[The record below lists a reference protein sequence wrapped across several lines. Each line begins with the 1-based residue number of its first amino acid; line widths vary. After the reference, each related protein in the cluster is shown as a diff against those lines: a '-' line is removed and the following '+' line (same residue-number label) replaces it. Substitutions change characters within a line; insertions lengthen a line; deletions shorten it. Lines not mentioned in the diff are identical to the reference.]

1 MAMQLVVGQGVT
13 HNRICLRKCARWSKI
28 ARAITQIGRS
38 LTKGAKIV
46 SNNMGV
52 TSKRDTGD
60 RTTEM
65 TI

>member
-1 MAMQLVVGQGVT
+1 
-13 HNRICLRKCARWSKI
+13 
-28 ARAITQIGRS
+28 

-46 SNNMGV
+46 SNNMSV